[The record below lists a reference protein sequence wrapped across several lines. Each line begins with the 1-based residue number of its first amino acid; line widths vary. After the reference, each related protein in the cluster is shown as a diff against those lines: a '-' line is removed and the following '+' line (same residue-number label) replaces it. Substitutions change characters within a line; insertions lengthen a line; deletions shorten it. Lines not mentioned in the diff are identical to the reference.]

1 MEEEDV
7 PFDANN
13 EDKRWLGGNVER
25 AVLLA
30 QASETDLLTLSIAVL
45 LDVGFSA
52 LEDDLA
58 LFFVGL
64 FLGVSQE
71 LSKLRKSQLL
81 LVKDDS
87 DPKDG

>member
-1 MEEEDV
+1 M
-7 PFDANN
+7 
-13 EDKRWLGGNVER
+13 
-25 AVLLA
+25 LA

-64 FLGVSQE
+64 SLEISQE
-71 LSKLRKSQLL
+71 LSKWRKPQLL
-81 LVKDDS
+81 IEDDS

>member
-1 MEEEDV
+1 MEEGDE
-7 PFDANN
+7 PFDADN

-30 QASETDLLTLSIAVL
+30 QASQTDLLTLGIAVL

-52 LEDDLA
+52 LEDDLT

-64 FLGVSQE
+64 SLE
-71 LSKLRKSQLL
+71 
-81 LVKDDS
+81 LVKS
-87 DPKDG
+87 SVNGEIYNCCW